1 MQAHPHFMGGP
12 PPGFPPG
19 APHMQ
24 AMQLGPPGGGGMM
37 VPPAAHSYGQQRPP
51 QDFGRPPRQSPLE
64 EGKSVRNTAS
74 LRRTLVAISVAAEA
88 FLSRVQC
95 HRKMLEVTGGV

>member
-1 MQAHPHFMGGP
+1 MGGP

-24 AMQLGPPGGGGMM
+24 AMQLGPPGGGGGMM

-64 EGKSVRNTAS
+64 EGKSEYVTDTKHCVIAKYSGRNKY
-74 LRRTLVAISVAAEA
+74 L
-88 FLSRVQC
+88 
-95 HRKMLEVTGGV
+95 